1 MATVPFSSSR
11 KRMSCIAKIN
21 NKTFIYSKG
30 APDFLL
36 PSCTRFIGKS
46 YI

>member
-1 MATVPFSSSR
+1 
-11 KRMSCIAKIN
+11 MSCIAKIN

-36 PSCTRFIGKS
+36 PSCTRFIGIN
-46 YI
+46 YILLILKLKMVK